1 MIKNTRNHAAAP
13 LGHRSDY
20 YRKKVASMASRPQ
33 TGGGDRDMVSSPVL
47 RGATGWLWV
56 WQEVIDPAISCLALV
71 ALAWA
76 MVEMFR

>member
-1 MIKNTRNHAAAP
+1 
-13 LGHRSDY
+13 
-20 YRKKVASMASRPQ
+20 
-33 TGGGDRDMVSSPVL
+33 MVSSPVL

-56 WQEVIDPAISCLALV
+56 WQEIVDPAISCLALV